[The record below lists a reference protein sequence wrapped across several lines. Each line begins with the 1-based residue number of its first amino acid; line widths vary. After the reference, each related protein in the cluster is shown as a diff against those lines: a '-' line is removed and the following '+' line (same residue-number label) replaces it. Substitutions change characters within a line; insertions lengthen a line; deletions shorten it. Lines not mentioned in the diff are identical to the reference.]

1 MSSVFIFSYVFTLP
15 QKANIFISGK
25 LLRLDWKKKDRNQ
38 KMGAGKQLT
47 ALPGTHHP
55 FSNDDGDL
63 PNPCQFELGMAEG
76 VGSEPTVR
84 LPVRLISSQVP
95 STTQPPFQPPDL
107 FR

>member
-76 VGSEPTVR
+76 VGSEPF
-84 LPVRLISSQVP
+84 LPSFDQNHKAGYATSLNGSS
-95 STTQPPFQPPDL
+95 
-107 FR
+107 